1 MTNELTI
8 SYPTGNTL
16 YAVVLDAVG
25 QAWNGSA
32 FEAPIDASW
41 TTYAVAFTEAESTG
55 LYSGDMPAVDA
66 GVYTFVARKQAG
78 GSPAIGD
85 ISIGTGVI
93 QWDGTA
99 EIGLNDIPADA
110 WGYSSR
116 TLTQSA
122 AQVAAAVTGS
132 DIVILRGDTFVASLT
147 GLGSLTGYVS
157 LDWTV
162 KRNKANPDDQAII
175 RIRKNLSGTDDGL
188 LVLNGQ
194 DASARSANG
203 SITIDDIDTGDV
215 TITLEAEETRNL
227 GTKSGSLYYDLQ
239 EITATTVETHTAGSV
254 RIAGD
259 VTRAIG

>member
-1 MTNELTI
+1 MANELTI
-8 SYPTGNTL
+8 AYPTGNTL
-16 YAVVLDAVG
+16 YTILLDAVG

-32 FEAPIDASW
+32 FEAPVDANW
-41 TTYAVAFTEAESTG
+41 ATYDIALAEAENTG
-55 LYSGDMPAVDA
+55 LYRGDMPAADA
-66 GVYTFVARKQAG
+66 GAYSFDVRLQAG
-78 GSPAIGD
+78 GSPATGD
-85 ISIGTGVI
+85 ISVAVGLI
-93 QWDGTA
+93 QWDGSA
-99 EIGLNDIPADA
+99 EIALSDLPADV

-122 AQVAAAVTGS
+122 AQVAAAVSGA

-147 GLGSLTGYVS
+147 GLGSLAGYVS

-203 SITIDDIDTGDV
+203 SIAIDDIDAGDV
-215 TITLEAEETRNL
+215 TITLEAEETRDL

-239 EITATTVETHTAGSV
+239 EITATTVETHTAGNL